1 MDELESAI
9 NEFIKCL
16 EEECEHLNNAI
27 AIIDEYLNADT
38 SMRDATK
45 SETDSVNNYVNSIS
59 KDTGLNFY

>member
-27 AIIDEYLNADT
+27 AIIDGYLNADT

-45 SETDSVNNYVNSIS
+45 LEMDSINNYVDNIS

>member
-45 SETDSVNNYVNSIS
+45 LEMDSINNYVDNIS
-59 KDTGLNFY
+59 KDTGLKFY